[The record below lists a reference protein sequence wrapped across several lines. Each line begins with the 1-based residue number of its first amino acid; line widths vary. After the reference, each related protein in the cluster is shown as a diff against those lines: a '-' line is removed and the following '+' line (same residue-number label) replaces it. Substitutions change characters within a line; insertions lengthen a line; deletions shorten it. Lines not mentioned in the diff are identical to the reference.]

1 MIVGFRIDPGIY
13 TYVALAM
20 VAALSFIGWRKN
32 IKNILK
38 YFIYSYLISLLP
50 FYGLLLYE
58 IFPPTELVKLKA
70 GILLYWLF
78 HYIIWTHYGVFFSAA
93 LILVFMFVAARF
105 RRPIYFILFAGFTSV
120 YIYQRLNGSGS
131 FSNDYIIIP
140 LSHTLFMLCLFVPFY
155 YLVEKRN
162 DI

>member
-1 MIVGFRIDPGIY
+1 MIVGIRIDPDIHL
-13 TYVALAM
+13 YVALAM
-20 VAALSFIGWRKN
+20 VAALSFIGWRRS

-38 YFIYSYLISLLP
+38 YFIYSYLMSLLP
-50 FYGLLLYE
+50 FCILLLYE
-58 IFPPTELVKLKA
+58 IFPPTELAKLGVGA
-70 GILLYWLF
+70 FIYAVL
-78 HYIIWTHYGVFFSAA
+78 HYSIWIHYGVFFSAA

-140 LSHTLFMLCLFVPFY
+140 LSHTLFMLCLFIPFY
-155 YLVEKRN
+155 YLIEKRN